1 VILASAIFVLLITPW
16 LVRNQRVFGKPVFL
30 RTNFGAELRMGNGP
44 YADGTWQYYLH
55 PVHDVAEFRRYVQMG
70 ELAYVRARQHEAV
83 AWIKANPGQFAIV
96 SFRKF
101 IYFWYGVPRALS
113 PAWMEPLKNSLFATS
128 SLLTL
133 FGLILALRQGR
144 PHAWLFFWLLLLYPL
159 VYYVVFPHARYR
171 HPIDPVITILSV
183 FVITQAITHTKT
195 RENLLQVQ

>member
-1 VILASAIFVLLITPW
+1 
-16 LVRNQRVFGKPVFL
+16 
-30 RTNFGAELRMGNGP
+30 MGNGP

-55 PVHDVAEFRRYVQMG
+55 PVHDAVEFERYVQMG
-70 ELAYVRARQHEAV
+70 ELPYVRARQDEAV
-83 AWIKANPGQFAIV
+83 AWIRGNPGRFAIV

-101 IYFWYGVPRALS
+101 IYYWYGVPRALH

-133 FGLILALRQGR
+133 FGLILALRQRR

-159 VYYVVFPHARYR
+159 VYYVIFPHARYR

-183 FVITQAITHTKT
+183 FVITQAMVTEGLNT
-195 RENLLQVQ
+195 RAKPRQNLTTSAP